1 MDSAVRQDVA
11 DRPEGPYRDSGKPLI
26 TGQLVKDGVGFEA
39 IDPMVFTDLT
49 QLAVSVHC
57 YRRQNPRQSE
67 WIDTL
72 S

>member
-1 MDSAVRQDVA
+1 
-11 DRPEGPYRDSGKPLI
+11 
-26 TGQLVKDGVGFEA
+26 
-39 IDPMVFTDLT
+39 PMVFTDLT